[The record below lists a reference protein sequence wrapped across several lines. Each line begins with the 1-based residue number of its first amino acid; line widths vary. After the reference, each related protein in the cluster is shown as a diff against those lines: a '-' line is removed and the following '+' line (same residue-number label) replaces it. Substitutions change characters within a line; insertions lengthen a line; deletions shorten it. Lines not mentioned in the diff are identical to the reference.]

1 MVGQQEQEAIAIRA
15 RRAGQIRVQLAGSVL
30 TEELNSTKSTV
41 LRISHKLQLMTSK
54 LEELERSHRLVED
67 LVDVEDLA
75 EVIATHETFVTMQ
88 QEIRLRALQRMEDMA
103 EQSQPQIE
111 LQPSDSASNVGH
123 APADFSGFEQGV
135 SRSDMI
141 MTTVNGGVVTG
152 RISPIPQENTL
163 VPLFQRVTTEPQ
175 GEMYKEGTTVLT
187 KASVGSSE
195 DEARKQLPT
204 PRNVKLPKMELKI
217 LYDSNTNY
225 INWRETFNFMI
236 RYNTNLS
243 DLEKMTHLKG
253 AVSGEAGRLVEMY
266 SLEEGNFEVA
276 CQALDNR
283 YGRTSLLRLKKIR
296 NLTSLSTPTG
306 TGANYITSLF
316 DFLDNIQANVH
327 ALSKLGVSGEVC
339 EAFLC
344 PNIVDKMPATIR
356 AHWSTARETEGKEG
370 DLKYL
375 LSFVRREITGLQL
388 AQEHATPQQKERSG
402 AGAHQ
407 QGSATALVAANGSGR
422 TRSESKCPFCPK
434 ATHYVSEC
442 SKFASA
448 SRDTRWAMLK
458 SAHGCF
464 KCLAWE
470 PGHNFLACCEYCTK
484 CRGPHHDKLC
494 GQTDGY
500 GVRPSNSGATG
511 DTTTPQRGIPHQ
523 TGIGAAPL
531 QWKAGQAQGGFVR
544 VQAPPEEGPTNFSG
558 LSGET
563 EVTANGLKPRESVL
577 QSACTYLRARDG
589 SCIKAMMV
597 FDTGANRSYI
607 SRSMAKRLK
616 PETVG
621 HEWVSYAAFGG
632 ESASRSVLS
641 SIHRVELSDRGGGS
655 HYLDLPE
662 VPQICPPL
670 TRTKIPAATLE
681 VFSHLPLADDEYGSG
696 SSFTVD
702 ILIGAD
708 WYFHFVEPSTA
719 IRSEGLVAMSTP
731 FGFIIG
737 GCSKGMTPRISA
749 GGALISVQSPSWQE
763 IHPLG
768 RVETKWW
775 PPGLDSRRKHK
786 IGT

>member
-88 QEIRLRALQRMEDMA
+88 EEIRLRALQRIEDMA

-111 LQPSDSASNVGH
+111 LQPNDSASNVGH

-187 KASVGSSE
+187 KSSVGSSE

-276 CQALDNR
+276 CKALDNR

-306 TGANYITSLF
+306 TGANYITNLF

-344 PNIVDKMPATIR
+344 PNIVDKMPASIR
-356 AHWSTARETEGKEG
+356 AHWSTALETEGKEG

-388 AQEHATPQQKERSG
+388 AQEHATPQ
-402 AGAHQ
+402 
-407 QGSATALVAANGSGR
+407 
-422 TRSESKCPFCPK
+422 
-434 ATHYVSEC
+434 
-442 SKFASA
+442 
-448 SRDTRWAMLK
+448 
-458 SAHGCF
+458 
-464 KCLAWE
+464 
-470 PGHNFLACCEYCTK
+470 
-484 CRGPHHDKLC
+484 
-494 GQTDGY
+494 
-500 GVRPSNSGATG
+500 
-511 DTTTPQRGIPHQ
+511 
-523 TGIGAAPL
+523 
-531 QWKAGQAQGGFVR
+531 
-544 VQAPPEEGPTNFSG
+544 
-558 LSGET
+558 
-563 EVTANGLKPRESVL
+563 
-577 QSACTYLRARDG
+577 
-589 SCIKAMMV
+589 
-597 FDTGANRSYI
+597 
-607 SRSMAKRLK
+607 
-616 PETVG
+616 
-621 HEWVSYAAFGG
+621 
-632 ESASRSVLS
+632 
-641 SIHRVELSDRGGGS
+641 
-655 HYLDLPE
+655 
-662 VPQICPPL
+662 
-670 TRTKIPAATLE
+670 
-681 VFSHLPLADDEYGSG
+681 
-696 SSFTVD
+696 
-702 ILIGAD
+702 
-708 WYFHFVEPSTA
+708 
-719 IRSEGLVAMSTP
+719 
-731 FGFIIG
+731 
-737 GCSKGMTPRISA
+737 
-749 GGALISVQSPSWQE
+749 
-763 IHPLG
+763 
-768 RVETKWW
+768 
-775 PPGLDSRRKHK
+775 
-786 IGT
+786 